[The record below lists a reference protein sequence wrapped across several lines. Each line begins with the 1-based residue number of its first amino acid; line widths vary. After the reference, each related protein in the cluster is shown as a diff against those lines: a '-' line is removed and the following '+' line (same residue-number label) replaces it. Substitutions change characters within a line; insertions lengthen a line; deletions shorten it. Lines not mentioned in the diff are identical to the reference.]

1 MGMTYLQENLMKI
14 PALLTA
20 AALVCGSAFA
30 AGQYG
35 SASADRATQSSQSTA
50 AASDSA
56 SKAKGDGLVA
66 KTKRALHRMGDK
78 MRSAGRK
85 STANDDINQAAARHD
100 TRSMGAAASNTQDSA
115 RQRRMDDAYANW
127 KSKQK
132 SSS

>member
-1 MGMTYLQENLMKI
+1 MKI
-14 PALLTA
+14 PALLSA

-35 SASADRATQSSQSTA
+35 TESATQRSQSTA

-56 SKAKGDGLVA
+56 SKSAKGDGLVA

-85 STANDDINQAAARHD
+85 STANDDINQAAAQRD
-100 TRSMGAAASNTQDSA
+100 TRSVGAAGSDTQDSA
-115 RQRRMDDAYANW
+115 RQRRMDEAYANW

-132 SSS
+132 SSG

>member
-1 MGMTYLQENLMKI
+1 MKI

-20 AALVCGSAFA
+20 AALACGSAFA

-35 SASADRATQSSQSTA
+35 SGSADSATQRSQSTA
-50 AASDSA
+50 VSSDSA
-56 SKAKGDGLVA
+56 SKSAKGDGVVA

-78 MRSAGRK
+78 MRSVGRK
-85 STANDDINQAAARHD
+85 STDNDEINQAAARHD
-100 TRSMGAAASNTQDSA
+100 TRSMGAAGSETPDSA

-132 SSS
+132 SSG